1 MYIRQTYKPISLR
14 IAEHKNNASVI
25 VQFFVIIVNIIIRY
39 HGEMHLRSFLFESFT
54 QKNLLESI
62 IIISIWS

>member
-39 HGEMHLRSFLFESFT
+39 HRESFCI
-54 QKNLLESI
+54 QFLHDKINEIYYYYNNL
-62 IIISIWS
+62 